1 MLRKAFG
8 RGFDSR
14 LLHMKTLQEEL
25 TNTRDWHKRQIEYFK
40 QEINDLEDKLLE
52 KRNELE
58 KYKKYVDE
66 FDMLLDGQSIPW
78 LL

>member
-1 MLRKAFG
+1 MLRKIFG

-25 TNTRDWHKRQIEYFK
+25 TNTRDWHKRQVAYLN

-52 KRNELE
+52 KRNQLE

-78 LL
+78 LH